1 MPEEYRFATQGTL
14 WNLVLTVIAAS
25 VIGAGASI
33 VSGRMSGAV
42 QAEQIQTLRRDVDE
56 MKIFRRELERE
67 VSEHKQLQIHP
78 GADYRMMELEHRI
91 SRMEQR
97 KR

>member
-1 MPEEYRFATQGTL
+1 MPEESRFVAQGTL
-14 WNLVLTVIAAS
+14 WNFVLTVIAAS
-25 VIGAGASI
+25 GIGAGAAI

-56 MKIFRRELERE
+56 LKTFRRELEKE

-78 GADYRMMELEHRI
+78 GENYRLMELEHRI
-91 SRMEQR
+91 NRMEQL
-97 KR
+97 KK

>member
-1 MPEEYRFATQGTL
+1 MSEESRFATQGTL

-56 MKIFRRELERE
+56 LKTFRRELEKE

-78 GADYRMMELEHRI
+78 GADYRLTELEHRVD
-91 SRMEQR
+91 RMEQR
-97 KR
+97 KK